1 MTLQKPIS
9 AASIAIRRP
18 TVDPHAD
25 LRRLIDG
32 SGSNKHDRAIVFISA
47 AIGEGVTTGPAIIA
61 LGGELGLNPRHIAI
75 VLHQE
80 AGDDVERHRWRR
92 GADGTYSLFA

>member
-9 AASIAIRRP
+9 AASIVIRRP
-18 TVDPHAD
+18 TVDLHEG

-32 SGSNKHDRAIVFISA
+32 SGPNKHDRAIVFISA
-47 AIGEGVTTGPAIIA
+47 AIGQGVTTGPALIA
-61 LGGELGLNPRHIAI
+61 LGAELGLNPRHVAI

-80 AGDDVERHRWRR
+80 AGENSDRHWWRR
-92 GADGTYSLFA
+92 GADGTYSLLE